1 MHLFNDLWA
10 SFIYVF
16 SLGTMVQDLCS
27 KQLKGTMAQLISLLS
42 LSLKLQ
48 PCPKSR
54 NKSSPKS
61 KKKKKTY
68 KRHSSLADLF
78 CWVVF
83 AFWGS
88 CLGLVN
94 GNV

>member
-27 KQLKGTMAQLISLLS
+27 KQLKGTMAQLISLPS

-61 KKKKKTY
+61 KKKKKPTKGTVLLQTCSVGY
-68 KRHSSLADLF
+68 FLLF
-78 CWVVF
+78 GVIV
-83 AFWGS
+83 
-88 CLGLVN
+88 
-94 GNV
+94 